1 MTSISEMQ
9 HPSSEV
15 GAVVSLLTAAAAPDI
30 QKAAFLKYLTPD
42 AGFRHPLCH
51 VTPGPGS
58 RDRVLGIYQWYR
70 IMSPHIDITVKSV
83 VHDTANNVLLLD
95 VVQKFHLR
103 FSPFSPAPSRLLVR
117 LTLREENGLHY
128 IASQEDFYHPD
139 ARIHSATE
147 FMSLLIPP
155 LAPVIRVG
163 LSVAATASDIYAKIG
178 QLLGFWAANAPSEA
192 HGGLYDKRND

>member
-1 MTSISEMQ
+1 MQ

-42 AGFRHPLCH
+42 AGFRHPLCN

-70 IMSPHIDITVKSV
+70 IMSPHIDIAVKSV
-83 VHDTANNVLLLD
+83 VHDTVNNVLLLD
-95 VVQKFHLR
+95 VVQHFHLR
-103 FSPFSPAPSRLLVR
+103 FSPFRPAPSRLLVR

-128 IASQEDFYHPD
+128 VAFQEDFYHPD
-139 ARIHSATE
+139 D

-155 LAPVIRVG
+155 LAPVIRTG
-163 LSVAATASDIYAKIG
+163 LSVTATASDIYAKIG

-192 HGGLYDKRND
+192 HVGLYDKRDD

>member
-1 MTSISEMQ
+1 MTSISDSAPEMQ

-83 VHDTANNVLLLD
+83 VHDSANNVLLLD

-117 LTLREENGLHY
+117 LTLKEENGLHY

-139 ARIHSATE
+139 E

-155 LAPVIRVG
+155 LAPVIRAG

-178 QLLGFWAANAPSEA
+178 QLLGFWAAIAPSEA
-192 HGGLYDKRND
+192 HGGLYDKRSD